1 MKRRSLIIAWMAFG
15 TAFMQRA
22 AAVDWYVALDGTG
35 QGTSGWANA
44 TNDLQGAI
52 DACHKGDTVWVSN
65 GVYRTGGR
73 IGYPAGSVL
82 SNRVVIAKAI
92 TVRSLSND
100 PAQTVIRGNWD
111 PDTTNG
117 PAAVRCVYMS
127 FNESVGASLIGFTLT
142 NGATL
147 SSTGNAGDDQ
157 RGGGI
162 FAYSSWGAM
171 VISNCIIAGNSAA
184 GQGGGAYGGK
194 LHDSVIAGNAVR
206 TDSPNYNSG
215 AGGGVCAGKLYD
227 CLLTGNSGSYG
238 SAASGGTLTK
248 CLVVNN
254 MSAYAVYAG
263 TLYNCL
269 IVSNTSANAVRA
281 GKIYNC
287 TIANNTSYG
296 ADREAVFFNSIVYF
310 NTSGNVRTAENSWTN
325 SCTTPAQTGWVTG
338 DGNITNAPLFV
349 NRAAGDYRLNRD
361 SPCINAGTNGSWTT
375 SVFDLDGHQRID
387 TFSGLVDMGCYEYAY
402 LFRGTIWT
410 VR

>member
-1 MKRRSLIIAWMAFG
+1 MVFV
-15 TAFMQRA
+15 TAFAQRA

-35 QGTSGWANA
+35 QGTNGWANA

-52 DACHKGDTVWVSN
+52 DACSKGDTVWVSN
-65 GVYRTGGR
+65 GVYQTGGR

-111 PDTTNG
+111 PNTTNG

-127 FNESVGASLIGFTLT
+127 FSTGASASLIGFTLT

-147 SSTGNAGDDQ
+147 SLTGMTGDDQ

-162 FAYSSWGAM
+162 FAYSSWGTM
-171 VISNCIIAGNSAA
+171 VISNCMIAGNSAA

-194 LHDSVIAGNAVR
+194 LYNSVIAGNAVR

-215 AGGGVCAGKLYD
+215 AGGGVCSGALYD

-238 SAASGGTLTK
+238 SATSGGILNK
-248 CLVVNN
+248 CLVVSN

-263 TLYNCL
+263 ALYNCL
-269 IVSNTSANAVRA
+269 IVSNTASYACRA
-281 GKIYNC
+281 GTLYNC
-287 TIANNTSYG
+287 TVANNKGCGLYYTEIAAS
-296 ADREAVFFNSIVYF
+296 NCIVYF
-310 NTSGNVRTAENSWTN
+310 NKSGNYSSLNKPMAYC
-325 SCTTPAQTGWVTG
+325 CTTPAQTNWVSG
-338 DGNITNAPLFV
+338 DGNITNAPSFV
-349 NRAAGDYRLNRD
+349 NSAVGDYRLNRD

-375 SVFDLDGHQRID
+375 SGVDLDGHRRID
-387 TFSGLVDMGCYEYAY
+387 TFSGVVDMGCYEYEY